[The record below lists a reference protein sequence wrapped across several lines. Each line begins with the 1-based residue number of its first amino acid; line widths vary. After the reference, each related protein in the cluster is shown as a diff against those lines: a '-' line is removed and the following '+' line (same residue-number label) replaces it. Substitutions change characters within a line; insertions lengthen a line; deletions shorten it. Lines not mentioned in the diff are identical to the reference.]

1 MVPNT
6 RPNALREAMNAGRFV
21 VAPGCYDSLSAR
33 LAEHHGFP
41 AVYMSG
47 LAVTASLLARP
58 DLELLGMEE
67 MVRHAGLIA
76 SSVGISV
83 IADADTGYGGL
94 SNVERTTRAY
104 LQSGVAAIHLE
115 DQASPKRCGHLGG
128 VRLIEES
135 AMVAKLKIA
144 VETRGDADMLII
156 GRTDAFKAVGLEE
169 AIRRAN
175 RYREAGVDVVFVDG
189 VTRVEDFQS
198 VRQGV
203 EGRLMASVVE
213 IDAPA
218 LTKASELEAMGY
230 SIAVFAISG
239 VLAAAGALDRIMAD
253 MKTHGDTDRSFEG
266 MMTYSELNKEL
277 GIQHYD
283 AMWDRFS
290 EPGQGGQLS

>member
-1 MVPNT
+1 MVLET
-6 RPNALREAMNAGRFV
+6 RPNALREAINDDRFV

-33 LAEHHGFP
+33 MAEHHGFP

-76 SSVGISV
+76 QAVDIAV

-104 LQSGVAAIHLE
+104 MQSGVASIHLE
-115 DQASPKRCGHLGG
+115 DQASPKRCGHLGS

-135 AMVAKLKIA
+135 AMVAKLKVA